1 MEYGGV
7 GACSSIVGLKVSV
20 SMAILTERE
29 NYLDTFWIQFDSF
42 FGISDSVAI
51 LFKLDIGL

>member
-1 MEYGGV
+1 
-7 GACSSIVGLKVSV
+7 
-20 SMAILTERE
+20 MAILTERE
-29 NYLDTFWIQFDSF
+29 NYLDTFWIKIDSF

>member
-1 MEYGGV
+1 M
-7 GACSSIVGLKVSV
+7 LV
-20 SMAILTERE
+20 SMAIPMERE

-51 LFKLDIGL
+51 LFKLDIGLETHLSA